1 MNFWTNVLIFIIV
14 LIFYMH
20 LQNEWKKG
28 DDLEIYEMDYISN
41 SDLQETCKLK
51 QPVIFQIP
59 NLELS
64 SLDDKIDVHIKDI
77 RDYYKAPQ
85 DTKSISGIQLSYK
98 SAHGLCS
105 SDPKGHFFSE
115 NNSELVD
122 TSKYD
127 DFSKFIVPPLTV
139 HKKYDYLFG
148 SKRAYTPARY
158 HTDSALY
165 LHVLSGSGIR
175 CKMAPWRAN
184 AYMKP
189 VKDYENYDFWS
200 RIDLW
205 KDPLRTLEFD
215 LKPGYTL
222 YIPPYW
228 FYTIEF
234 LGDEENTAVS
244 AVASFRYITAMNIV
258 ANLQHY
264 GLYFLQQ
271 QNTRYMNFN
280 SVKEVREVHV
290 GEQEDTPSEMES
302 PSSSLQMDSSSN
314 VTAISSS
321 SSSQKQQIDSMLSV
335 ITVK

>member
-59 NLELS
+59 SLELS
-64 SLDDKIDVHIKDI
+64 SMDDKTDVHIKDI
-77 RDYYKAPQ
+77 RDYYKND
-85 DTKSISGIQLSYK
+85 DTKSITGIQLSYK
-98 SAHGLCS
+98 SAQGLCS

-122 TSKYD
+122 TTKYD

-139 HKKYDYLFG
+139 HQKYDYLFG

-189 VKDYENYDFWS
+189 VKDYENYEFWS
-200 RIDLW
+200 RINLW
-205 KDPLRTLEFD
+205 KDPLRSVEFD

-228 FYTIEF
+228 FYSIEF
-234 LGDEENTAVS
+234 LGDEENPGLS
-244 AVASFRYITAMNIV
+244 SVASFRYITAMNIV
-258 ANLQHY
+258 ANLKHY

-271 QNTRYMNFN
+271 QNIVDTKSRILPATNHLEN
-280 SVKEVREVHV
+280 INVTEIPETPENTKKEVKINDEVKI
-290 GEQEDTPSEMES
+290 
-302 PSSSLQMDSSSN
+302 
-314 VTAISSS
+314 ISSEPPITQEVS
-321 SSSQKQQIDSMLSV
+321 DALSMLQNP
-335 ITVK
+335 K